1 MIQAYLTI
9 CDLLLQFNA
18 KLGHNNP
25 SLAPLVYVPDN
36 LMQDLLARFL
46 NEKVFVEDED
56 GELDVDR
63 CILIDRAFVFL
74 LQ

>member
-25 SLAPLVYVPDN
+25 ALAPLVYVPDS

-56 GELDVDR
+56 GEWDVD
-63 CILIDRAFVFL
+63 C
-74 LQ
+74 